1 MIIYFVIYVFSN
13 MNEMLLCH
21 GGNIFI
27 FKKKKTT
34 LCFSY
39 NSTAVEYGCADVEK

>member
-27 FKKKKTT
+27 LKKQNTI
-34 LCFSY
+34 LFI
-39 NSTAVEYGCADVEK
+39 